1 MTKEE
6 RMNYLEQWTAL
17 SAKTEV
23 LRIWKVRRIVA
34 LPEDYYDALILEK
47 VEKLQKEQESYE
59 YILAAQVV
67 GEIVAGMDEFIDYF
81 FLEYRIRQLV
91 YKGVFEIKEVPKSM
105 RDYRIKL
112 K

>member
-1 MTKEE
+1 
-6 RMNYLEQWTAL
+6 MNNGTLIQK
-17 SAKTEV
+17 KTEV
-23 LRIWKVRRIVA
+23 LRIWNERRIVA
-34 LPEDYYDALILEK
+34 LPEDYYNALILAT
-47 VEKLQKEQESYE
+47 VEKLQKEQESNE

-91 YKGVFEIKEVPKSM
+91 YKGVFEIKGVPKSM